1 MKNLDFR
8 ILIGAALVLLGGL
21 MLLQRIGFFP
31 GLLDVFWGVVF
42 LAGAAFFLYRFA
54 SDPSAEWWAA
64 IPGFALTGLAAE
76 ILVPPS
82 LGNWHGLLFLGAL
95 GLGFFAVYASGRQRW
110 WAIIPGG
117 VLITL
122 GIIAILTQKL
132 GGQEFRPVLVRWSR
146 HYFSLGRH
154 PGGDALGLHSGHC
167 AHRTRS
173 AGGDGIRHGIQP
185 CVAAD
190 PHRRG
195 PAPDL
200 AIPAEIVAVSASRP
214 RSLLEQPA
222 ANVA

>member
-1 MKNLDFR
+1 VKNLDFR
-8 ILIGAALVLLGGL
+8 ILIGTALILLGGL

-132 GGQEFRPVLVRWSR
+132 GGQESGPFLFVGLGITFLLVAILAGMRWAYIPGIVLIV
-146 HYFSLGRH
+146 LA
-154 PGGDALGLHSGHC
+154 ALVGT
-167 AHRTRS
+167 AS
-173 AGGDGIRHGIQP
+173 ATAFNLVWP
-185 CVAAD
+185 
-190 PHRRG
+190 
-195 PAPDL
+195 L
-200 AIPAEIVAVSASRP
+200 TLIVAG
-214 RSLLEQPA
+214 LLLIWQFLRKS
-222 ANVA
+222 